1 MPIHSTRTDLKP
13 MSLMSLFLSFISLI
27 IISILL
33 FAPVNA
39 EVHQL
44 LIGIDTLICSVF
56 LFQLTLD
63 LARSS
68 NKLDYMKTHWIDF
81 LASLPVIEV
90 FRYARIFQIFRLI
103 RILKSSKVILH
114 QLKTYRREATLASI
128 FLIMIILITI
138 GSGLMLMIESQHPDA
153 NIKDGGDALWWAF
166 VTISTVGYGDH
177 YPVSAS
183 GKLLASIIIICGVGM
198 FGMISGLISSVI
210 TEPKQNHIDRE
221 KEQQR
226 RLKNQQWDQL
236 ILQQKQL
243 LDRLAS
249 IEERLEKDK

>member
-1 MPIHSTRTDLKP
+1 MPTNSTRTDLKP

-33 FAPVNA
+33 FAPINA
-39 EVHQL
+39 ESHQL

-56 LFQLTLD
+56 LFQLFLD

-68 NKLDYMKTHWIDF
+68 NRVEYIKTHWIDF
-81 LASLPVIEV
+81 FASLPVIEI

-103 RILKSSKVILH
+103 RILRSSKVILH
-114 QLKTYRREATLASI
+114 QLKTYRRETTLASI
-128 FLIMIILITI
+128 FLIMVILITV

-177 YPVSAS
+177 YPVSSS
-183 GKLLASIIIICGVGM
+183 GKLLASVIIICGVGM

-210 TEPKQNHIDRE
+210 TEPKQNHINRE

-226 RLKNQQWDQL
+226 RLKQQQWDQMMDQQQQ
-236 ILQQKQL
+236 ILQ
-243 LDRLAS
+243 RLAA
-249 IEERLEKDK
+249 IEEKMDHKK